1 MAGRPRKPTR
11 TKILQ
16 GTFRKH
22 RAAVNEPD
30 PPVVD
35 RVPPPPRH
43 LSLEAKKLWKHLARK
58 LKDLGLLTALDL
70 PSLEICC
77 FNWGLYQEL
86 RKAILRRSR
95 SFSSYLKVRNSQ
107 TALEYTAMKEA
118 FRLYKAFAVEFG
130 LSPAARSRIDLKI
143 PKKPAEDPMR
153 KLLNEG

>member
-1 MAGRPRKPTR
+1 MAGRPRKPTKQ
-11 TKILQ
+11 KILQ

-22 RAAVNEPD
+22 RSAANEPD

-35 RVPPPPRH
+35 RVPAPPRH
-43 LSLEAKKLWKHLARK
+43 LSLEARKLWKHLARR
-58 LKDLGLLTALDL
+58 LKDQGLLTALDL
-70 PSLEICC
+70 PSLEILV

-86 RKAILRRSR
+86 RKAILKRSR

-130 LSPAARSRIDLKI
+130 LSPAARSRIDLKV
-143 PKKPAEDPMR
+143 PKTPVKDPMEG
-153 KLLNEG
+153 LLNEG